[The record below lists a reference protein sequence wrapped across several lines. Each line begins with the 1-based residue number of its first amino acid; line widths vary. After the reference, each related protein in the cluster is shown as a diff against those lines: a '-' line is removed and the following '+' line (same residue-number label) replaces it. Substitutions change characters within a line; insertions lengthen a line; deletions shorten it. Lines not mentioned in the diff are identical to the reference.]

1 MTPFA
6 SAKALTETVGAL
18 PDNLVARVSP
28 DLPLRANLSARENI
42 ALIPLY
48 QKYYNATESSRQAQS
63 LLDSLGFSA
72 LGDKRDPDMSPT
84 ERFVAKLARALIL
97 NRSRLV
103 IEQPGAMLYDIPY
116 PTFLRQLASRVT
128 AGSSKW
134 EVFDY
139 VWNRPLYSDIATSHV
154 QEPAP

>member
-1 MTPFA
+1 M
-6 SAKALTETVGAL
+6 SAL

-48 QKYYNATESSRQAQS
+48 QKFYGATESSRQAQL
-63 LLDSLGFSA
+63 LLDNLGFTA

-97 NRSRLV
+97 KRSRLV
-103 IEQPGAMLYDIPY
+103 IEQPGAMLYDISY
-116 PTFLRQLASRVT
+116 PAFLRLLASRINV
-128 AGSSKW
+128 APSEW
-134 EVFDY
+134 DVFDY
-139 VWNRPLYSDIATSHV
+139 AWNRPLYSD
-154 QEPAP
+154 

>member
-1 MTPFA
+1 MA
-6 SAKALTETVGAL
+6 EAICVL

-48 QKYYNATESSRQAQS
+48 QKYYGADEASRQAQS
-63 LLDSLGFSA
+63 LLDNLGFPT
-72 LGDKRDPDMSPT
+72 LGDKRDPDMNPT

-97 NRSRLV
+97 KRTRLV

-116 PTFLRQLASRVT
+116 PTFLHQLASRVT
-128 AGSSKW
+128 SGPSEW

-139 VWNRPLYSDIATSHV
+139 AWNRPLYSD
-154 QEPAP
+154 